1 MNKFRVSFIQHYVNT
16 YVVEADNN
24 KDAKEKAYDMFLDDM
39 IWFKPDTGCDK
50 IKVEELN
57 DIETD

>member
-24 KDAKEKAYDMFLDDM
+24 EDAKEKAYDVFLDDM
-39 IWFKPDTGCDK
+39 IWFKPDTDCK
-50 IKVEELN
+50 IEVEELN

>member
-1 MNKFRVSFIQHYVNT
+1 MAKFRVSFIQHNVRG
-16 YVVEADNN
+16 YVVEADNG
-24 KDAKEKAYDMFLDDM
+24 KEAKKKAYDMFLDDM
-39 IWFKPDTGCDK
+39 RWFKPDTDCDK

>member
-1 MNKFRVSFIQHYVNT
+1 MAKFRVSFIQHNVHT

-24 KDAKEKAYDMFLDDM
+24 KDAKEKAYDVFLDDLR
-39 IWFKPDTGCDK
+39 WFKPDADCDK
-50 IKVEELN
+50 IEVEELN

>member
-1 MNKFRVSFIQHYVNT
+1 MNKFRVSFIQHNVHT

-24 KDAKEKAYDMFLDDM
+24 EDAKEKAYDIFLDDM
-39 IWFKPDTGCDK
+39 IWFKPDTDCK
-50 IKVEELN
+50 IEVEELN

>member
-1 MNKFRVSFIQHYVNT
+1 MNKFRVVFIHSYVHT

-39 IWFKPDTGCDK
+39 RWFEPDIECDK
-50 IKVEELN
+50 IEVEELN

>member
-1 MNKFRVSFIQHYVNT
+1 MAKFRVSFIQSYVNT

-24 KDAKEKAYDMFLDDM
+24 KDAKEKAYDMFLGDM